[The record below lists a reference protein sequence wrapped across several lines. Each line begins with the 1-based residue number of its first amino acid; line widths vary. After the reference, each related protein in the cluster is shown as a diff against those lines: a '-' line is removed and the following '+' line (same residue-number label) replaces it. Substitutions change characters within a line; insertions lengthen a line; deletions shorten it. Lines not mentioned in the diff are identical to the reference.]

1 MSWPVFSIVRGLKGL
16 LSKYLGVPLHWQKLG
31 SNDWDSLV
39 SKIENRLQ
47 GWKEGEVK
55 ANDIEEDGGL

>member
-1 MSWPVFSIVRGLKGL
+1 LASIFDCQRSQWPI
-16 LSKYLGVPLHWQKLG
+16 KYLGVPLHWQKLG

-39 SKIENRLQ
+39 SKRENRLQ

-55 ANDIEEDGGL
+55 ANDI